1 MSSISLDRAEGYNV
15 SAAQREI
22 AELEEYIKNNGNDFK
37 TKALVANPNGET
49 VESNRAK
56 KSARLEQQ
64 IQISEEKRDEVKNKS
79 SVNRSAEGVEMEISE
94 TGRLRAENATRESIL
109 LEINSNA
116 KEVKVYPE
124 YEKAFEKESVGF
136 KKAYATQTIGK
147 YADSGIKK
155 DEVDLS
161 YVEKL
166 NALYDKLREEIKGVG
181 DPEEQTAR
189 MKSLDD
195 SYQRVFEKNIVKP
208 LKSQYDGQAS
218 FYESGTTRKDSQM
231 ISSYQGLKDS
241 RSVVDALM
249 NNDNWH
255 DTDSMKTL
263 IEKLTDAVITNAA
276 SK

>member
-1 MSSISLDRAEGYNV
+1 MSRISLDRAEGYNV

-56 KSARLEQQ
+56 KSARLEQR

-79 SVNRSAEGVEMEISE
+79 SVNRSAEGVEMKISE

-116 KEVKVYPE
+116 KEAKVYPE
-124 YEKAFEKESVGF
+124 YEEAFEKESVGF

-147 YADSGIKK
+147 YVDSGIKK

>member
-1 MSSISLDRAEGYNV
+1 M
-15 SAAQREI
+15 
-22 AELEEYIKNNGNDFK
+22 
-37 TKALVANPNGET
+37 
-49 VESNRAK
+49 
-56 KSARLEQQ
+56 
-64 IQISEEKRDEVKNKS
+64 
-79 SVNRSAEGVEMEISE
+79 
-94 TGRLRAENATRESIL
+94 
-109 LEINSNA
+109 
-116 KEVKVYPE
+116 
-124 YEKAFEKESVGF
+124 
-136 KKAYATQTIGK
+136 
-147 YADSGIKK
+147 
-155 DEVDLS
+155 
-161 YVEKL
+161 
-166 NALYDKLREEIKGVG
+166 
-181 DPEEQTAR
+181 
-189 MKSLDD
+189 DD

>member
-1 MSSISLDRAEGYNV
+1 MSSISMDRPEGYNV
-15 SAAQREI
+15 STAQREI
-22 AELEEYIKNNGNDFK
+22 AELEEYIKNSGNDFK
-37 TKALVANPNGET
+37 TKSLVANPNGET

-109 LEINSNA
+109 FEINSNA
-116 KEVKVYPE
+116 KEAKVYPE
-124 YEKAFEKESVGF
+124 YEEAFEKESVGF

-147 YADSGIKK
+147 YVDSGIKK

-263 IEKLTDAVITNAA
+263 IEKLTDAVVTNAA

>member
-116 KEVKVYPE
+116 KEAKVYPE

-147 YADSGIKK
+147 YVDSGIKK

>member
-1 MSSISLDRAEGYNV
+1 MSSISFDRAEGYNV

-49 VESNRAK
+49 VESNRVK

-116 KEVKVYPE
+116 KEAKVYPE
-124 YEKAFEKESVGF
+124 YETAFEKESVGF

-147 YADSGIKK
+147 YVDSGIKK

-218 FYESGTTRKDSQM
+218 FYEIGTTRKDSQM

>member
-15 SAAQREI
+15 STAQREI

-109 LEINSNA
+109 LKINSNA
-116 KEVKVYPE
+116 KEAKVYPE
-124 YEKAFEKESVGF
+124 YEEAFEKESVGF

-147 YADSGIKK
+147 YVDSGIKK

-195 SYQRVFEKNIVKP
+195 SYQRVFEKNIIKP

-263 IEKLTDAVITNAA
+263 IEKLTDAVVTNAA